1 MTTSNKPR
9 LNLLALTVPNIRI
22 LHFTWLAF
30 FISFYVWFNMAP
42 LMGTIR
48 DSMGL
53 TSQQVKTLLILNLA
67 LTIPARVIIGMLV
80 DKFGPR
86 LTYSLLLMSSGAL
99 CLIFAMAQDFQTL
112 ALTRFLLGFVGAG
125 FVIGI
130 RMISEWFPARQ
141 TGIAQG
147 IYGGWGNFGSAGAAL
162 SLPALTLW
170 LGGDDGWR
178 YAVAM
183 TGVIA
188 LVYGTIYY
196 FIVSDTPK
204 GSTYFKPKKV
214 GAMEISSPG
223 DFLLYCLMQLPIFAA
238 LGVLAWKLS
247 LPNVGLLGD
256 TTKWAVYALLAVLYI
271 YQVYHI
277 YKVNGHVF
285 RHETPEIDRYEFR
298 QVAVLDLAYMVTFGS
313 ELAVVSML
321 PLFLMDTYKLS
332 LPMAGLLAASFAFT
346 NFIARPGGG
355 WISDRFGRKKSLLI
369 LLTGLVLGY
378 VALSSITPAIPL
390 PLAILFVIGCSLFVN
405 AGNGAVYAV
414 VPLIKRRMTG
424 QIAGMV
430 GAFGNVGGVTFLT
443 VLSFVTP
450 HLFFLTI
457 AGAAL
462 FTLICVLLFLRE
474 PKGQM
479 AEVLPDGTVQMIDVN

>member
-1 MTTSNKPR
+1 MSQQTSTS
-9 LNLLALTVPNIRI
+9 LNLFALNKANIRI
-22 LHFTWLAF
+22 LHFTWMAF
-30 FISFYVWFNMAP
+30 FISFFVWFNMAP
-42 LMGTIR
+42 LIGTIR

-53 TSQQVKTLLILNLA
+53 SSQEVKILLILNLA
-67 LTIPARVIIGMLV
+67 LTIPARVIVGMLV

-86 LTYSLLLMSSGAL
+86 LTYSVLLISSGLLCFTFAL
-99 CLIFAMAQDFQTL
+99 AKDFQTL

-162 SLPALTLW
+162 SLPLLALW
-170 LGGDDGWR
+170 LGGENGWR
-178 YAVAM
+178 YSVAL

-188 LVYGTIYY
+188 VLYGAFYL
-196 FIVSDTPK
+196 FAVNDTPK
-204 GSTYFKPKKV
+204 GSTYFKPKKM

-223 DFLLYCLMQLPIFAA
+223 DFLLYCAMQIPIFGA
-238 LGVLAWKLS
+238 LGILAWKLS

-256 TTKWAVYALLAVLYI
+256 SMKWAVYAILLGLYAF
-271 YQVYHI
+271 QVFHI
-277 YKVNGHVF
+277 YKVNSSVF
-285 RHETPEIDRYEFR
+285 TRETPEIDRYEFR

-321 PLFLMDTYKLS
+321 PLFLMDTYNLS

-355 WISDRFGRKKSLLI
+355 WMSDRFGRKKSLLI
-369 LLTGLVLGY
+369 LLAGLAAGY
-378 VALSSITPAIPL
+378 TAMSTITADIPL
-390 PLAILFVIGCSLFVN
+390 ALTVLFLIGCSMFVN

-430 GAFGNVGGVTFLT
+430 GAYGNVGGVIFLT
-443 VLSFVTP
+443 VLSFVAP
-450 HLFFLTI
+450 QAFFLTI
-457 AGAAL
+457 AAAAL
-462 FTLICVLLFLRE
+462 FTLACVLLFLRE
-474 PKGQM
+474 PEGQM
-479 AEVLPDGTVQMIDVN
+479 AEILPDGTVQMIDVS